1 MKDKIKNAL
10 KKAKDS
16 LFRVAPMLYIEEIEN
31 HFDKLFNVKDG
42 ERIVFHEI
50 VSDIVH
56 LDVHLIKPSEER
68 PFQVLF
74 TTGMSDLPM
83 IMPED
88 ASEDFKKDHERAE
101 IYCILPADWKL
112 ENNMTNEEKDKYYWV
127 VSSIKMAARY
137 PHMCKTW
144 LSHCH
149 TLQYSEENEPL
160 SPCTK
165 LCAAVFYQLDHT
177 DFGGKYGDELVG
189 FNTKDNTRINLL
201 CFVPIYEEEM
211 NFKIENSAPELY
223 KKLFGEDIN
232 DIKQLEI
239 NNNRKN
245 VCV

>member
-1 MKDKIKNAL
+1 MKDKIKNL
-10 KKAKDS
+10 LNKAKDS
-16 LFRVAPMLYIEEIEN
+16 LFSVAPMLYIEEIED

-83 IMPED
+83 TMPED
-88 ASEDFKKDHERAE
+88 APAEYKKDHERAE

-112 ENNMTNEEKDKYYWV
+112 ENNMTEEEEDKYYWIC
-127 VSSIKMAARY
+127 SAMKAAARY
-137 PHMCKTW
+137 PHIGKVW
-144 LSHCH
+144 LGHCN
-149 TLQYSEENEPL
+149 TLQFSEEIKPF
-160 SPCTK
+160 SPFTK

-211 NFKIENSAPELY
+211 NFKIENGAPALY
-223 KKLFGEDIN
+223 EKLFGEDIN

-239 NNNRKN
+239 DNTRKN
-245 VCV
+245 VCL

>member
-1 MKDKIKNAL
+1 MKDKIKNMIN
-10 KKAKDS
+10 KAKNS
-16 LFRVAPMLYIEEIEN
+16 LFRVAPMLYIEETEN
-31 HFDKLFNVKDG
+31 HFDKLFGVREG
-42 ERIVFHEI
+42 ERVVFHEI

-56 LDVHLIKPSEER
+56 IDVHLIKPSEER

-83 IMPED
+83 TAPED
-88 ASEDFKKDHERAE
+88 ASEDFKAKHERAE
-101 IYCILPADWKL
+101 IYCFLPADWKL
-112 ENNMTNEEKDKYYWV
+112 ENNMTNEELDRYYWV
-127 VSSIKMAARY
+127 CRAIKTAARY

-149 TLQYSEENEPL
+149 TLQYTEENEPL

-177 DFGGKYGDELVG
+177 DFGGKYGDGLES
-189 FNTKDNTRINLL
+189 FDTKDNTRINLL

-211 NFKIENSAPELY
+211 NFKLKNSAPELY
-223 KKLFGEDIN
+223 ERLFGEDIN

-239 NNNRKN
+239 DNNRKN